1 MKTNVYTLSQT
12 PVIIHP
18 DKDGP
23 ETIYIYP
30 GGNDVYVGDATVTSN
45 TGLPL
50 IKNNPNAIFLRGH
63 QTLYAICATGSHTLI
78 VLHESV
84 A

>member
-30 GGNDVYVGDATVTSN
+30 GGQDVYVGDATVTSS

-63 QTLYAICATGSHTLI
+63 QTLYAICATGTHNLI
-78 VLHESV
+78 VLHESP
-84 A
+84 